1 MNTSERTAWEGMW
14 GEPAVVVTLDDAIAE
29 GALVKVCEDD
39 AIAEGALVKV
49 WARAEIVAPAAT
61 AAARYW
67 RARECKV
74 WSFQVRMRAAQ
85 SAPIMGPRPSPR

>member
-1 MNTSERTAWEGMW
+1 MSTPQRAGTASWRRRHGYRWTCMSAPTAYTMV
-14 GEPAVVVTLDDAIAE
+14 GL
-29 GALVKVCEDD
+29 
-39 AIAEGALVKV
+39 